1 MTIIQVGPY
10 PLSADCIR
18 GGVESSVYGLAQ
30 ALGTNHTV
38 DVFDYPRISGKDTG
52 GKDGCVFVHRYNN
65 PGKHNQDS
73 IMRVDE
79 MLRDIIALHPD
90 VVHIHG
96 TGEISKVIYQA
107 IKHYGIKVMLTV
119 HGLLHVE
126 KANQLRKRFTL
137 KHLYQ
142 YVRQSR
148 VEFETL
154 SSADKIIVDTE
165 YVAKQIEQLYNN
177 GKITQI
183 PEMHVIPQG
192 INAAYLSLNSQP
204 QDQLILSVGA
214 ISERKGHL
222 YLLKAFEQVCATVP
236 TARLVIVGSLA
247 DKQYYRQLQ
256 QYIAQSPHKERI
268 TIHTNL
274 PQEQVFTLYQQA
286 QLFALHS
293 QEESQGIVFAEAM
306 AVGLPVVATKVGGV
320 PYVVEDGKSGLLCQ
334 YGDTATMAKMIIQL
348 LNDKQ
353 MYETFSSQ
361 AQAVTQSYDWRNI
374 SKQVELLYTQLK
386 Y

>member
-30 ALGTNHTV
+30 ALATNHAV
-38 DVFDYPRISGKDTG
+38 DVFDYPRIGGKDSG
-52 GKDGCVFVHRYNN
+52 GKDGHVFVHRYNN
-65 PGKHNQDS
+65 PGKHNQDA

-107 IKHYGIKVMLTV
+107 VKHYGIKAILTV

-126 KANQLRKRFTL
+126 KANQLRKRFTI

-148 VEFETL
+148 VEFKTL
-154 SSADKIIVDTE
+154 SSADKIIVDTK
-165 YVAKQIEQLYNN
+165 YVAKQIELLYNN
-177 GKITQI
+177 GKISQL

-204 QDQLILSVGA
+204 QDQLVLSVGA

-222 YLLKAFEQVCATVP
+222 YLLKAFEQVCTTVP
-236 TARLVIVGSLA
+236 TARLAIVGSLA
-247 DKQYYRQLQ
+247 DEHYYQQLQ
-256 QYIAQSPHKERI
+256 QYIAQSPFKERI

-274 PQEQVFTLYQQA
+274 PQEQVFTFYQQA

-334 YGDTATMAKMIIQL
+334 YGDRATMAQMLIQL
-348 LNDKQ
+348 LTDHKQYDSFVTQAKQ
-353 MYETFSSQ
+353 MAKVYNWE
-361 AQAVTQSYDWRNI
+361 NI
-374 SKQVELLYTQLK
+374 AKGIEELYNSL
-386 Y
+386 